1 VRCRRNIVEIIFHV
15 WVLLNQILMTV
26 HYNML
31 VYQVG
36 LADMQNKL
44 YAAIY
49 ALHYAK
55 LSKIA

>member
-1 VRCRRNIVEIIFHV
+1 MI
-15 WVLLNQILMTV
+15 V

-31 VYQVG
+31 VYQDG

-44 YAAIY
+44 YATIY

>member
-1 VRCRRNIVEIIFHV
+1 
-15 WVLLNQILMTV
+15 MTV

-31 VYQVG
+31 VYQDG

-44 YAAIY
+44 YASIY
-49 ALHYAK
+49 ELYYAK

>member
-1 VRCRRNIVEIIFHV
+1 MI
-15 WVLLNQILMTV
+15 V

-31 VYQVG
+31 VYQDG

-44 YAAIY
+44 YATIY

-55 LSKIA
+55 QSKIA

>member
-1 VRCRRNIVEIIFHV
+1 
-15 WVLLNQILMTV
+15 V

-31 VYQVG
+31 VYHDG

-49 ALHYAK
+49 VLHYAK